1 MLKDRGKS
9 VDLSGSEWTIR
20 GYPEDIDEKRDKTA
34 VILEKKLFIDG
45 FWFMKGRKDFYRVF
59 KNNTT
64 MGLSEIY
71 F

>member
-34 VILEKKLFIDG
+34 VILE
-45 FWFMKGRKDFYRVF
+45 
-59 KNNTT
+59 
-64 MGLSEIY
+64 E
-71 F
+71 